1 MKSLD
6 SGARIRTA
14 GGVRGARS
22 VWGAGLTASLVF
34 AAVAAPVALAG
45 QQVVAG
51 ALPAPQAGA
60 STGTLAERCAAVAE
74 ATDPFLAEV
83 MRLRDHENAEE
94 ARAALAALEPG
105 AREAAAAA
113 PNDADA
119 QYRLALVLGAELEHM
134 DGTAKIEGAT
144 VVHDQAS
151 RVLALSPQ
159 HPGASYM
166 LGKLHATVRR
176 MSGLKRWVATSLLGG
191 SALKDASWEQAQAL
205 LEVAVREAPCVPEH
219 HFELARVYQARD
231 DLPGAQ
237 RELGDVLE
245 LTAGKEGRATTR
257 LRERTQQFWQEW
269 GLPGR

>member
-1 MKSLD
+1 MKSSD
-6 SGARIRTA
+6 SGARERTA
-14 GGVRGARS
+14 RVLGK
-22 VWGAGLTASLVF
+22 GLAASLVL
-34 AAVAAPVALAG
+34 AAVAGPVGAGG

-51 ALPAPQAGA
+51 ALPAPLADAPAGA
-60 STGTLAERCAAVAE
+60 LARRCAAAAVE
-74 ATDPFLAEV
+74 TDPFLAEV
-83 MRLRDHENAEE
+83 MRLRDHEDAEE
-94 ARAALAALEPG
+94 ARAALSALEPG

-119 QYRLALVLGAELEHM
+119 QYRLALVLGAEREHM

-144 VVHDQAS
+144 SVHDQAA
-151 RVLALSPQ
+151 RVLELSPG

-176 MSGLKRWVATSLLGG
+176 MSGLKRWLATSLLGG
-191 SALKDASWEQAQAL
+191 SALKEASWEQAQAL

-219 HFELARVYQARD
+219 HFELARVYEATD

-237 RELGDVLE
+237 RELGYVLE

-257 LRERTQQFWQEW
+257 LRERTQEFWQEW
-269 GLPGR
+269 GLPAQ